1 MAGTPV
7 RVLVVDDQAPFRDA
21 ARAVLA
27 RGDVFEL
34 VGEAESGEDALEVVD
49 TLKPD
54 LVLMD
59 INMGGID
66 GIEATRRLTA
76 ARPETTVVLVSTYAA
91 ADLPLDVHECG
102 ASAYL
107 HKEELTGRALRKLW
121 EAGGQP
127 GWRVRSA

>member
-1 MAGTPV
+1 M

-27 RGDVFEL
+27 RGDVFDL
-34 VGEAESGEDALEVVD
+34 VAEAESGEAALAMID
-49 TLKPD
+49 DLQPD

-66 GIEATRRLTA
+66 GIETTRQLTA
-76 ARPETTVVLVSTYAA
+76 AHPESAVVLVSTYAA
-91 ADLPLDVHECG
+91 ADLPPNVQECG
-102 ASAYL
+102 AMAYL
-107 HKEELTGRALRKLW
+107 HKEDLTGRALRKLW

-127 GWRVRSA
+127 GWRMRTNSA